1 MFAVL
6 ITCLLVFSVSADLM
20 TDKIPN
26 ALTVTGLTA
35 GLLLAL
41 ERAGPPGLFLT
52 IKDVIL
58 MFFLTFL
65 LFRLHA
71 MRGGDGKLLCAL
83 TALLGIQTGITIL
96 LYSMLLTSIF
106 GTGILLWRR
115 CKKRKG
121 IRRPGDCVRRKN
133 AKRELTRIHY
143 SVPIM
148 LAALVCLT
156 RIL

>member
-6 ITCLLVFSVSADLM
+6 ISCLLVFSVSADLM
-20 TDKIPN
+20 TDRIPN

-41 ERAGPPGLFLT
+41 ERAGPPGLFAVFR
-52 IKDVIL
+52 DVLL
-58 MFFLTFL
+58 MFFLTYL
-65 LFRLHA
+65 LFRLRA

-96 LYSMLLTSIF
+96 LYSLVLTSAF
-106 GTGILLWRR
+106 GAGVFLWRMCKR
-115 CKKRKG
+115 KREKKR
-121 IRRPGDCVRRKN
+121 
-133 AKRELTRIHY
+133 TRIHY

-148 LAALVCLT
+148 LAALLCLAE
-156 RIL
+156 IL

>member
-6 ITCLLVFSVSADLM
+6 ISCLLVFSVSADLM
-20 TDKIPN
+20 TDRIPN
-26 ALTVTGLTA
+26 ALTATGLAA
-35 GLLLAL
+35 GLLLAS
-41 ERAGPPGLFLT
+41 ERAGPPGLFAVFR
-52 IKDVIL
+52 DVLL

-65 LFRLHA
+65 LFRLRA

-83 TALLGIQTGITIL
+83 TALLGIQTGIFIL

-106 GTGILLWRR
+106 GTGILLWRGW
-115 CKKRKG
+115 KKQKAKE
-121 IRRPGDCVRRKN
+121 RPGMSGRREKHGE
-133 AKRELTRIHY
+133 RITIHY

-148 LAALVCLT
+148 LATLVCLA